1 MREYLLVFPRGL
13 LKQYASVLSIIA
25 QGLDILALILGAIIA
40 YAWRFGHINLTSNY
54 LIAILIAILL
64 ALGLFPLFGLYQSWR
79 GKSRFI
85 HLRTLTSA
93 WVTVFIIMVVIAF
106 LTKTSTTISRQW
118 AVAWGFSAW
127 FLLIAMR
134 VVFGQL
140 LRLIRE
146 HGLNHKRVIILGAGG
161 LGQEVLRRINTAYWT
176 GLDTVAF
183 LDDDKSLQG
192 KIINGVEVKGPIS
205 FAGSIVEN
213 DRVDE
218 IWIALPLYAEKRVKE
233 ILHELRHCAATIRY
247 VPDVFGFR
255 LINYSVTEI
264 AGMAVL
270 DLSASP
276 MTGINWFVKAL
287 EDKILAL
294 LILALVSPLMLIIAL
309 GIKMSSGG
317 PIIFKQLR
325 HGWDGKPIQVYKFRT
340 MVVHKEEAGC
350 LTQVQKNDARVT
362 KLGIF
367 LRTTSLDELP
377 QFFNVLQGRM
387 SIVGPRPHAVEH
399 NEFYKDK
406 IDDYMKRHKVKP
418 GITGWAQI
426 NGWRG
431 ETDTLDKMKK
441 RVEFDLYY
449 IENWSLWLDIKIIIL
464 TFISGFV
471 NKNAY

>member
-1 MREYLLVFPRGL
+1 MFPKGL
-13 LKQYASVLSIIA
+13 LKEYAVLLRIVA
-25 QGLDILALILGAIIA
+25 QGLDILALISGALIA
-40 YAWRFGHINLTSNY
+40 HAWRFNHLNLSSNY
-54 LIAILIAILL
+54 QIAILLAIFL

-93 WVTVFIIMVVIAF
+93 WITVFIILVVIAF

-134 VVFGQL
+134 VVLGQF
-140 LRLIRE
+140 LRLMRE
-146 HGLNHKRVIILGAGG
+146 HGLNHKKVIILGAGG
-161 LGQEVLRRINTAYWT
+161 LGQEVLRRINTSSWT
-176 GLDTVAF
+176 GLDVTAF
-183 LDDDKSLQG
+183 LDDKESLHG
-192 KIINGVEVKGPIS
+192 KILDGVKVKGPIS
-205 FAGSIVEN
+205 VLATIAE
-213 DRVDE
+213 REKPDE
-218 IWIALPLYAEKRVKE
+218 IWIALPLYAEMRVKD
-233 ILHELRHCAATIRY
+233 ILHDLRHSTATIRY
-247 VPDVFGFR
+247 VPDIFGFR

-276 MTGINWFVKAL
+276 ITGINWFVKTI
-287 EDKILAL
+287 EDKLLAL
-294 LILALVSPLMLIIAL
+294 IILTLVSPLMLIIAF
-309 GIKMSSGG
+309 GIKVSSRG

-325 HGWDGKPIQVYKFRT
+325 HGWDGKPIKVYKFRT
-340 MVVHKEEAGC
+340 MVMHDEENGC
-350 LTQVQKNDARVT
+350 VTQAFKNDPRIT
-362 KLGIF
+362 KFGAL
-367 LRTTSLDELP
+367 LRATSIDELP

-387 SIVGPRPHAVEH
+387 SIVGPRPHAIEH
-399 NEFYKDK
+399 NEQYKDK

-431 ETDTLDKMKK
+431 ETDTLEKMKK

-449 IENWSLWLDIKIIIL
+449 IENWSLWLDIKIIL
-464 TFISGFV
+464 RTLVSGFAH
-471 NKNAY
+471 KNAY

>member
-1 MREYLLVFPRGL
+1 MFPRGL
-13 LKQYASVLSIIA
+13 LREYASALSAISR
-25 QGLDILALILGAIIA
+25 GLDIIAVILGALIA
-40 YAWRFGHINLTSNY
+40 HIWRFGNIDLPANY
-54 LIAILIAILL
+54 QIAILLAILL
-64 ALGLFPLFGLYQSWR
+64 ALGLFPQFGLYRSWR
-79 GKSRFI
+79 GKSRYI

-93 WVTVFIIMVVIAF
+93 WVVVFIILVVIAF

-118 AVAWGFSAW
+118 AVAWGGSAW
-127 FLLIAMR
+127 LLLIAMR
-134 VVFGQL
+134 VVFGQF
-140 LRLIRE
+140 LRLMRE
-146 HGLNHKRVIILGAGG
+146 HGMNHKKVVILGAGG
-161 LGQEVLRRINTAYWT
+161 LGREVLRRIDNASWT
-176 GLDTVAF
+176 GLDAVAF
-183 LDDDKSLQG
+183 LDDDKLLHG

-205 FAGSIVEN
+205 LATSMLEG
-213 DRVDE
+213 DRLDE

-233 ILHELRHCAATIRY
+233 ILHELRHCTATIRY

-276 MTGINWFVKAL
+276 MTGINWFVKVL

-294 LILALVSPLMLIIAL
+294 IILTLVSPLMLFIAF
-309 GIKMSSGG
+309 GIKVNSHG

-325 HGWDGKPIQVYKFRT
+325 HGWDGRSIEVYKFRT
-340 MVVHKEEAGC
+340 MVEHKEAPGHV
-350 LTQVQKNDARVT
+350 TQASKNDARIT
-362 KLGIF
+362 RFGAF
-367 LRTTSLDELP
+367 LRATSLDELP
-377 QFFNVLQGRM
+377 QLFNVLQGSM
-387 SIVGPRPHAVEH
+387 SIVGPRPHAIEH
-399 NEFYKDK
+399 NEQYKDK

-449 IENWSLWLDIKIIIL
+449 IENWSLWFDLKIIARTL
-464 TFISGFV
+464 FISFAH
-471 NKNAY
+471 KNAY